1 MFAAQAMSEGLE
13 SLSRNQ
19 LEPVGCPAGVEA
31 FRPGNPLS
39 AYISWDPVD
48 LLPSVS
54 RCNRT
59 VGGTGA
65 GPGVLQKALEA
76 EKIYDSLPM
85 TLNRSHGGV

>member
-1 MFAAQAMSEGLE
+1 MFAAQTMSEGLE
-13 SLSRNQ
+13 SLSRHQ

-54 RCNRT
+54 RCNRP
-59 VGGTGA
+59 VGG
-65 GPGVLQKALEA
+65 PVPVLVSFRK
-76 EKIYDSLPM
+76 
-85 TLNRSHGGV
+85 RSRRRRYTTPSR